1 MKEINIVIPN
11 ARLQDVNQVLYKHK
25 VGGLSYY
32 NISGRGGQHEEREV
46 TSYEGYRTGKT
57 VIPEFEQRTKVEV
70 VVPDSRVKEIIDDVI
85 STLRTGP
92 AGPPD
97 GKVFV
102 KDIPE
107 VYDIRSEKTGES
119 AI

>member
-1 MKEINIVIPN
+1 MKEISIVIPN
-11 ARLQDVNQVLYKHK
+11 ARLGDLNQLLYKHK

-32 NISGRGGQHEEREV
+32 NIHGRGRATHESREV

-57 VIPEFEQRTKVEV
+57 VSPEFEPRTKVEV
-70 VVPDSRVKEIIDDVI
+70 VVSDSAAKEIVDDVI
-85 STLRTGP
+85 RSLSTGATH
-92 AGPPD
+92 D

-107 VYDIRSEKTGES
+107 ACDDIGSKETGEH
-119 AI
+119 AL